1 LPFRHGPALSLHA
14 RGRTLPVMPSD
25 RTLHGTLRQ
34 CEQPVWQ
41 PLLDLVGAELA
52 EWFMW
57 MHEIELADGS
67 AVHAYKHV
75 ATRRYFHLTEDG
87 RAFFYRSEAK
97 YTEVAP
103 REAIDA
109 AFAGWEELLPAPT
122 DPDAVRAAL
131 RRARATCALRTSGDS
146 A

>member
-1 LPFRHGPALSLHA
+1 MPAA
-14 RGRTLPVMPSD
+14 

-34 CEQPVWQ
+34 YEQPLWQ

-57 MHEIELADGS
+57 MHEIELADES

-75 ATRRYFHLTEDG
+75 ATRRYLHLTEDG
-87 RAFFYRSEAK
+87 RAFIYRSEAK
-97 YTEVAP
+97 YVEITP
-103 REAIDA
+103 REAIDE
-109 AFAGWEELLPAPT
+109 AFDGWERLLPAPT

-131 RRARATCALRTSGDS
+131 RRARAAR